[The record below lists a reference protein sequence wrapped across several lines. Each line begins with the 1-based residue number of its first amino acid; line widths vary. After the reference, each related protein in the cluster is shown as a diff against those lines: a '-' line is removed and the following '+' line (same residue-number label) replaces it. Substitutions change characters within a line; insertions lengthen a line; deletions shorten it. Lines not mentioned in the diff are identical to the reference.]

1 MMSNQQNQ
9 YKYGGGNGRNKSK
22 YNHRNNNSNSKNVNY
37 CPVQN
42 TESLHKESELK
53 SLQEL
58 EDAFKFESKNIEIKT
73 FPQHKITLE
82 ELNVDYR
89 EKFQQFYSKL
99 SDPQNAFTELFRK
112 DLRI

>member
-1 MMSNQQNQ
+1 MSNQQNQ
-9 YKYGGGNGRNKSK
+9 YKYGSGNGRSKSK
-22 YNHRNNNSNSKNVNY
+22 YNQRNNNNSNSKNVNY

-42 TESLHKESELK
+42 AESLQKESELK

-73 FPQHKITLE
+73 FPQHKIILE
-82 ELNVDYR
+82 ELDVDYR
-89 EKFQQFYSKL
+89 DKFQQFYSKL